1 MDTPTF
7 AREETT
13 IDSTNQNRSFYC
25 THTQNEMTV
34 DKSSHHLIQT
44 LLALW
49 KMVQKLI
56 VILLTDVVKNLQLVH
71 VIQSLLF

>member
-1 MDTPTF
+1 
-7 AREETT
+7 
-13 IDSTNQNRSFYC
+13 
-25 THTQNEMTV
+25 MTV